1 MSTSGRSVCLSKFP
15 VQTKCNFTKSCMTK
29 YSFKVQVKLM
39 DFYVIEFQKVDWYDN
54 RLQST
59 TNLWETTTCQVL
71 VK

>member
-1 MSTSGRSVCLSKFP
+1 
-15 VQTKCNFTKSCMTK
+15 
-29 YSFKVQVKLM
+29 M